1 MSTDPLW
8 RTPQAHALM
17 GRHQVGALIR
27 LGRTHRGW
35 RQADLGRRVGC
46 SASTISRLE
55 RHGTADLGL
64 LRRAAQEVGLPTD
77 VLAVAVGLGGDAA
90 TTVAASGPRH
100 AEEDP
105 LRRRTLLAAAGAS
118 GPLQLLL
125 AGLDDALAAAPAPLG
140 PAAPV
145 QLRLARAQALFDSGR
160 HAQLLEA
167 LPTLLADAH
176 AAIHT
181 RSQAAYAT
189 LSSCYSLAS
198 RVLTKIGRYERSRLT
213 ADRALTYADLSGD
226 PIAQAAAARELSI
239 VLRHQDQ
246 PRAAQRLVEHS
257 LAVVERSG
265 LATPAQAMAYA
276 QMLCT
281 TAYTAARTGDRDQAL
296 SLMREAG
303 RAAWRLPERPPA
315 GAAFSISPAAV
326 TLYEVGVH
334 WALGDAGTALQ
345 AGRALHPGQFPTAE
359 RRARMHTDLAR
370 AWWQW
375 GKPQQTADALLEALR
390 VSPAEVRDR
399 PAIRRV
405 ADDLINRRPHTVG
418 ARELASALG
427 LRAR

>member
-1 MSTDPLW
+1 MSADPLW
-8 RTPQAHALM
+8 KTPEAAVLIR
-17 GRHQVGALIR
+17 RHQAGGLVR
-27 LGRTHRGW
+27 LGRTHLGW

-55 RHGTADLGL
+55 RHGTTDLGL

-77 VLAVAVGLGGDAA
+77 VLAVAIGLGRIAA

-105 LRRRTLLAAAGAS
+105 LRRRTLLAAAGAA

-125 AGLDDALAAAPAPLG
+125 AGLDDALAAIPAPHG
-140 PAAPV
+140 TASTV
-145 QLRLARAQALFDSGR
+145 RLRLPAAQALFDSGR
-160 HAQLLEA
+160 HSRLLEA
-167 LPTLLADAH
+167 LPALLADAH
-176 AAIHT
+176 AAART
-181 RSQAAYAT
+181 RSQTAYAT
-189 LSSCYSLAS
+189 LSSCYSLTS

-226 PIAQAAAARELSI
+226 PIATAAASRELSI

-246 PRAAQRLVEHS
+246 PQAAQRLVERA
-257 LAVVERSG
+257 LVTVERSG
-265 LATPAQAMAYA
+265 LATPPQAMAYA
-276 QMLCT
+276 QLLCT
-281 TAYTAARTGDRDQAL
+281 TAYTAARTGDRDQART
-296 SLMREAG
+296 LMREAG
-303 RAAWRLPERPPA
+303 RAVSRLPERPPP
-315 GAAFSISPAAV
+315 GAAISIGPAAV

-334 WALGDAGTALQ
+334 WALGDAGSALQ
-345 AGRALHPGQFPTAE
+345 AGRTLHPGQFPTAE

-399 PAIRRV
+399 PTIKRV
-405 ADDLINRRPHTVG
+405 ATDLIIRHPHTAG
-418 ARELASALG
+418 ARELASAVG